1 MIGWGFFAMLLA
13 VSVIF
18 LCFVLFITWS
28 ILKSCKYSRNVKS
41 SVGSKDRLAC
51 VNKILFLQTG
61 QQGILLTDTKHLLF
75 WLVEF
80 SWRQQ
85 GYFTCLWYGHQHQQE
100 LALTYF
106 QDIQAISYKLLTCFI
121 CTVLTYRRANFE
133 LPQLQTFQ
141 RLRMIPTD
149 SFIFAFLVSLLN

>member
-61 QQGILLTDTKHLLF
+61 QQGILLTDAKHLLF

-80 SWRQQ
+80 SWRQL
-85 GYFTCLWYGHQHQQE
+85 GVFHLSLVWASA
-100 LALTYF
+100 LARTSSHVLPRYLGNLLQAPNMLYLYSF
-106 QDIQAISYKLLTCFI
+106 NIQKGKL
-121 CTVLTYRRANFE
+121 
-133 LPQLQTFQ
+133 
-141 RLRMIPTD
+141 
-149 SFIFAFLVSLLN
+149 